1 MSRPSHS
8 STGPP
13 RGWVTLALTFAFV
26 VAFRLEQN
34 VAYVLGISTRE
45 LVGLD
50 VFPVE
55 AVVMVLA
62 PLLHANAGHLVSTL
76 VWFVPFG
83 YFLERRRRW
92 EDYVGF
98 VVLAGILSTTLVPSV
113 FVVLGLA
120 TGLGVGAS
128 GVTYALVGREATA
141 RVVAAVER
149 RSLSR
154 TQWAILAV
162 ALLGLALKL
171 LGFVGDTPAGTSV
184 VGHATGLGVGV
195 VAGVVERRVS
205 VATE

>member
-1 MSRPSHS
+1 MPQSPHS

-13 RGWVTLALTFAFV
+13 RGSVTLALTFAFV
-26 VAFRLEQN
+26 VVFRLQQN
-34 VAYVLGISTRE
+34 VAYVLDISTRE

-55 AVVMVLA
+55 AAVVVLA

-98 VVLAGILSTTLVPSV
+98 VVMAGIVSTTLVPSV
-113 FVVLGLA
+113 FVVTGVA

-128 GVTYALVGREATA
+128 GVTHALVGREATA

-154 TQWAILAV
+154 VEWAVLGV
-162 ALLGLALKL
+162 SLLGLAVKL
-171 LGFVGDTPAGTSV
+171 LGFVGDVPAGTSV
-184 VGHATGLGVGV
+184 VGHATGLVVGV

-205 VATE
+205 VATA